1 MFIKLNDLPVMDN
14 VVIPVMSRPRV
25 RGANLKLV
33 SPLSGWDLDF
43 SQLHNWYRE
52 A

>member
-1 MFIKLNDLPVMDN
+1 MNDL
-14 VVIPVMSRPRV
+14 VVREVAAIPLINRTRV
-25 RGANLKLV
+25 TGAANKLV
-33 SPLSGWDLDF
+33 PLLTGWDLDF